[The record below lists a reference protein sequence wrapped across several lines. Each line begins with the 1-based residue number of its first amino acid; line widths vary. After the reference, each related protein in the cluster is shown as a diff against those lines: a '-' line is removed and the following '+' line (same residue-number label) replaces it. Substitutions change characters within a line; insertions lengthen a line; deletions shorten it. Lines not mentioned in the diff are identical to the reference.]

1 MTTTGLGHPPNA
13 PYLPKA
19 PRLAHRLS
27 RTTSEGD
34 LKRMVEG
41 DFNKS
46 MVWRPSETRQPAVT
60 RPLPAVEP
68 APHAHSNQTSFHHT
82 NQPLFTEP
90 NYFLRDSS

>member
-13 PYLPKA
+13 PFLPKA

-46 MVWRPSETRQPAVT
+46 MGRRPYAASVPAVT
-60 RPLPAVEP
+60 RPLPAVESP
-68 APHAHSNQTSFHHT
+68 PYSQPHPTQH
-82 NQPLFTEP
+82 PLFT
-90 NYFLRDSS
+90 NLLRDRS